1 MTENDAHPD
10 PVLIVGAVTWDVVGG
25 ARVPGGAVT
34 FAARAASAL
43 GIRAH
48 VLLIA
53 GRDADLA
60 AFADH
65 DLACVRVEP
74 TMTLEHRYEA
84 GARHQRVLARPHRP
98 IRPSDLPADWPT
110 PRTLVLGTLLPDD
123 IDIPAFLDLGV
134 EETAVIAQGLQR
146 TVAPDGTIEHLDM
159 PSPALRDAARSHVTL
174 CLSAEET
181 GRWESRSPGAL
192 GELVARSRRL
202 VRTLGADGAEI
213 RTRDGGA
220 ERTHHVPALPA
231 DVVDATGA
239 GDVFATALILAM
251 RAGEGTAG
259 RLAAA
264 CAAACVERRGSA
276 PLPARA
282 ELLTR
287 AGLVPADLER
297 AQGDR

>member
-1 MTENDAHPD
+1 MTENAAQPD

-25 ARVPGGAVT
+25 VRVPGGAVT
-34 FAARAASAL
+34 FAARVASAL
-43 GIRAH
+43 GLRAH

-53 GRDADLA
+53 GDDADLA

-65 DLACVRVEP
+65 QVACVRVEP

-98 IRPSDLPADWPT
+98 LHPSDLPADWPA

-123 IDIPAFLDLGV
+123 VDVPSFLDLGV
-134 EETAVIAQGLQR
+134 QETALIAQGLQR
-146 TVAPDGTIEHLDM
+146 SVASDGTIDHLDA
-159 PSPALRDAARSHVTL
+159 PSEALRDAARPHVTL
-174 CLSAEET
+174 CLSADET
-181 GRWESRSPGAL
+181 EHWESSSPGAL
-192 GELVARSRRL
+192 ADLVAHSRRL

-213 RTRDGGA
+213 RTRDGDS
-220 ERTHHVPALPA
+220 ERTRHVPALPA
-231 DVVDATGA
+231 NVVDATGA

-251 RAGEGTAG
+251 RAGEGVAG

-264 CAAACVERRGSA
+264 CAAACVERPGSA
-276 PLPARA
+276 PLPART